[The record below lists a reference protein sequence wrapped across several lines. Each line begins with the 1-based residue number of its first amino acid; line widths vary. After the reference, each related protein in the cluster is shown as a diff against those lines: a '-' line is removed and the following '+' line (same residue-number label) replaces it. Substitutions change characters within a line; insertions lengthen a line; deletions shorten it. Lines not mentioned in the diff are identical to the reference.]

1 MSILDVPEVLFS
13 QEVPSDEVRMVPDS
27 PTETYNLPEVVVLSV
42 VVVVVPEEFELL
54 DDSSFSPQEMTVRL
68 KNEIRIMNKTF
79 FIFSSIP
86 KVKYYWLGE
95 PNIYHDSG
103 VFYKNVGFYLDGV

>member
-1 MSILDVPEVLFS
+1 MSILDIPEVLFS

-27 PTETYNLPEVVVLSV
+27 PAETYNLPEVVVLSV

-54 DDSSFSPQEMTVRL
+54 DDSSFSPQEMMVRL
-68 KNEIRIMNKTF
+68 KQEIRIMNKTF

-86 KVKYYWLGE
+86 KVKYYW
-95 PNIYHDSG
+95 SRRT
-103 VFYKNVGFYLDGV
+103 

>member
-27 PTETYNLPEVVVLSV
+27 PTETYDLPEVVVLSV

-54 DDSSFSPQEMTVRL
+54 DGSSFSPQEMKVRL
-68 KNEIRIMNKTF
+68 KNVDKRNKTF

-86 KVKYYWLGE
+86 KVKSYWLV
-95 PNIYHDSG
+95 Y
-103 VFYKNVGFYLDGV
+103 

>member
-27 PTETYNLPEVVVLSV
+27 PTEIYNLPEVVVLSV

-54 DDSSFSPQEMTVRL
+54 DDSSFSPQEKTVRL
-68 KNEIRIMNKTF
+68 KRDMRIICKILLIF
-79 FIFSSIP
+79 F
-86 KVKYYWLGE
+86 L
-95 PNIYHDSG
+95 HQ
-103 VFYKNVGFYLDGV
+103 